1 MWFLVIG
8 GLFLYVVAH
17 LWNIRSDLGIDY
29 DDKYTGQYMMLSA
42 IPMTVIRWVSTGKHF
57 WNKP

>member
-17 LWNIRSDLGIDY
+17 SNIRSEFKISY
-29 DDKYTGQYMMLSA
+29 DDKYTGQYMLLSA
-42 IPMTVIRWVSTGKHF
+42 IPMTIIRWIATGKHF